1 MTSAEKRKGKD
12 WYRDRKCCQ
21 CLRQE
26 RAIRPKKLS
35 RLWVGNHFGSFK
47 VARRDMNNSKLLGKH
62 LAPVKRKQ
70 RVPPEGPTSFSRLG
84 QRALSVSLA
93 NHSVTTTLYTSC
105 AVNTMSHT
113 STLVSNSPCGKGSA
127 LQILTRLRA
136 TSSHVCKYV
145 EYSVG

>member
-1 MTSAEKRKGKD
+1 M
-12 WYRDRKCCQ
+12 
-21 CLRQE
+21 
-26 RAIRPKKLS
+26 
-35 RLWVGNHFGSFK
+35 
-47 VARRDMNNSKLLGKH
+47 NSKLLGKH
-62 LAPVKRKQ
+62 LALVKRKQ

-84 QRALSVSLA
+84 QRALPVSLA

-113 STLVSNSPCGKGSA
+113 RTLVSNSPCGKVSA
-127 LQILTRLRA
+127 QILTRLRA